1 MKFLFYCWPNTTI
14 CETLGDI
21 YLTADPREQQN
32 VAGDH
37 PDTVQELDAILTAER
52 QKP

>member
-1 MKFLFYCWPNTTI
+1 MAEKRDYY
-14 CETLGDI
+14 EVLG
-21 YLTADPREQQN
+21 LQKGVTADPREQQN

-52 QKP
+52 QTR